1 MVGRS
6 LAVDL
11 REAGVAV
18 VILHPGFVRTD
29 MTGNQGLIDPPES
42 AAGLIA
48 RIDELTL
55 ETTGTFR
62 HTNGE
67 ELPW

>member
-1 MVGRS
+1 
-6 LAVDL
+6 LAHDL
-11 REAGVAV
+11 KEAGVAV
-18 VILHPGFVRTD
+18 VVLHPGFVRTD
-29 MTGNQGLIDPPES
+29 MTGHQGLIDPPES

-55 ETTGTFR
+55 ETTGSFR

-67 ELPW
+67 TIPW

>member
-1 MVGRS
+1 
-6 LAVDL
+6 
-11 REAGVAV
+11 
-18 VILHPGFVRTD
+18 
-29 MTGNQGLIDPPES
+29 MTGGQGLIDPPES

-48 RIDELTL
+48 RIDELSI
-55 ETTGTFR
+55 ETSGSFR

>member
-1 MVGRS
+1 
-6 LAVDL
+6 
-11 REAGVAV
+11 
-18 VILHPGFVRTD
+18 
-29 MTGNQGLIDPPES
+29 MTGGQGLIDAPES

-55 ETTGTFR
+55 ETSGSFR